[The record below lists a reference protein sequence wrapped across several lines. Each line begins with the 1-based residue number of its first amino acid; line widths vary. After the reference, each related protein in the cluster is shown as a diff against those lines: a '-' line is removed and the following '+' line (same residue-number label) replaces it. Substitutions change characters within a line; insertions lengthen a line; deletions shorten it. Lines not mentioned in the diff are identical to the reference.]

1 MKKRL
6 LIVFGIVVLI
16 LGLINSFGIRTF
28 FDYKYDV
35 KRRVNEMGY
44 TTSEIRIYN
53 KLNLDNDKAKNWL
66 EKKIAEEVIY
76 SQNNYDKKS
85 NVFGQS
91 DIVVINLDI
100 QYMIGVN
107 NKTKTIEFLD
117 GLTLPKDINERRFIE
132 NDDKFEAILKKV
144 ASDLNWKYKED
155 KKET

>member
-16 LGLINSFGIRTF
+16 LGLINIFGIRTF

-35 KRRVNEMGY
+35 KRRVTEMGY
-44 TTSEIRIYN
+44 TTSAIRIYN
-53 KLNLDNDKAKNWL
+53 KLNLDSDKAKNWL
-66 EKKIAEEVIY
+66 EKRIVDEVIY

-91 DIVVINLDI
+91 DIVVVNLDI
-100 QYMIGVN
+100 QYIIGVN
-107 NKTKTIEFLD
+107 NKTKTIEFSG
-117 GLTLPKDINERRFIE
+117 GLTLPKDINKRKFIE
-132 NDDKFEAILKKV
+132 SDDKFEDILKKV
-144 ASDLNWKYKED
+144 ASELNWKYKED

>member
-16 LGLINSFGIRTF
+16 LGLINFFGIRTF
-28 FDYKYDV
+28 LDYKYDV
-35 KRRVNEMGY
+35 KRRVTEMGY

-53 KLNLDNDKAKNWL
+53 KLNLESDKAKNWL
-66 EKKIAEEVIY
+66 EKRIAEEVIY

-91 DIVVINLDI
+91 DIAVVIWDI
-100 QYMIGVN
+100 QYLIGVN
-107 NKTKTIEFLD
+107 NKTKTIEFLG

-132 NDDKFEAILKKV
+132 SDDKFERHIKK
-144 ASDLNWKYKED
+144 SC
-155 KKET
+155 